1 MHIIVV
7 SYCSLEIPHKIYV
20 IWFNTSSRLAKETA
34 EVNLP
39 VAENLSWKIACK
51 FSPWPKLS
59 EEWFQENLDSLYKF
73 VYWDTKL
80 PKV

>member
-39 VAENLSWKIACK
+39 VAENLS
-51 FSPWPKLS
+51 
-59 EEWFQENLDSLYKF
+59 
-73 VYWDTKL
+73 
-80 PKV
+80 